1 MLWKECWCIMAW
13 NLWHVDDM
21 NWLSYIEGFSQRID
35 DFVSKYFFDH
45 IFQHWSAF
53 HWQILTV
60 SLNLEHVTSP
70 VSWACL
76 EKRLLLYVSI
86 YIFWHFLLFFFIKF
100 VFLSSSFIYLMKSNS
115 HNKLLLIRNYPWNC
129 MLGICNFY
137 KAQLSKIATVL
148 RYLFGRFIWISF
160 NYF

>member
-1 MLWKECWCIMAW
+1 MAW
-13 NLWHVDDM
+13 NSRRVDDM

-45 IFQHWSAF
+45 IFQHWSVF

-76 EKRLLLYVSI
+76 EKRMLLYVSI
-86 YIFWHFLLFFFIKF
+86 YIFWHFFV
-100 VFLSSSFIYLMKSNS
+100 VFLYKICVFIIFIYLFDEIKFPQQIIIDKKLSMKLYVGNMQ
-115 HNKLLLIRNYPWNC
+115 LL
-129 MLGICNFY
+129 
-137 KAQLSKIATVL
+137 
-148 RYLFGRFIWISF
+148 
-160 NYF
+160 

>member
-1 MLWKECWCIMAW
+1 MESKILWKECWCIMAW
-13 NLWHVDDM
+13 NSRRVDDM

-45 IFQHWSAF
+45 IFQHWSVS

-76 EKRLLLYVSI
+76 EKRMLLYVSI
-86 YIFWHFLLFFFIKF
+86 YIFRHFFVVFLYKICVFIIFIYFFDEIKF
-100 VFLSSSFIYLMKSNS
+100 PEQIIIDKKLSMK
-115 HNKLLLIRNYPWNC
+115 LY
-129 MLGICNFY
+129 
-137 KAQLSKIATVL
+137 V
-148 RYLFGRFIWISF
+148 GRVI
-160 NYF
+160 

>member
-1 MLWKECWCIMAW
+1 MAW
-13 NLWHVDDM
+13 NSRRVDDM

-76 EKRLLLYVSI
+76 EKRMLLYVSI
-86 YIFWHFLLFFFIKF
+86 YIFWHFFV
-100 VFLSSSFIYLMKSNS
+100 VFLYKICVFIIFIYLFDEIKFPQQIIIDKKLSMKLYVGNMQ
-115 HNKLLLIRNYPWNC
+115 LL
-129 MLGICNFY
+129 
-137 KAQLSKIATVL
+137 
-148 RYLFGRFIWISF
+148 
-160 NYF
+160 

>member
-13 NLWHVDDM
+13 NSWHVDDM

-45 IFQHWSAF
+45 IFQHWSVF

-76 EKRLLLYVSI
+76 QKRMLLYVSK
-86 YIFWHFLLFFFIKF
+86 YIFWHFFV
-100 VFLSSSFIYLMKSNS
+100 VFLYKFCVFIIFIYLFDEIKFPQQIIIDKKLSMKLYVGNMQ
-115 HNKLLLIRNYPWNC
+115 LL
-129 MLGICNFY
+129 
-137 KAQLSKIATVL
+137 
-148 RYLFGRFIWISF
+148 
-160 NYF
+160 

>member
-1 MLWKECWCIMAW
+1 MAW
-13 NLWHVDDM
+13 NSRRVDDM

-45 IFQHWSAF
+45 IFQHWSVS

-76 EKRLLLYVSI
+76 EKRMLLYVSI
-86 YIFWHFLLFFFIKF
+86 YIFWHFFVVFLYKTCVFIIFVYFFDEIKF
-100 VFLSSSFIYLMKSNS
+100 PQQIIIDKKLSMKLYVGNMQ
-115 HNKLLLIRNYPWNC
+115 LL
-129 MLGICNFY
+129 
-137 KAQLSKIATVL
+137 
-148 RYLFGRFIWISF
+148 
-160 NYF
+160 